1 MNNNVELKSNQE
13 DSPESE
19 TNLKRVDKKLRLTP
33 VIDNFELAV
42 SLWWKNLKKFLLIYW
57 QGLKPA
63 LIPIGILLILYI
75 IKQEAGLLSYP
86 FFLVYILLTAVAYL
100 FALYFITRA
109 QIAIFLFIKNG
120 FLGEIDKLYK
130 DSKNLFWPYIG
141 LSLLTAILI
150 ILWTFLFIIPG
161 IIYSVFYVFAIYVF
175 FCEGKKGMDAI
186 RRSKNLVSGHFWPVF
201 GRILFLLLV
210 TIIFVS
216 IIALPLSPLPKESAA
231 YTIWNFI
238 MQIINIIVAP
248 VYIIFFYKIY
258 NDLVKMKK

>member
-1 MNNNVELKSNQE
+1 MFIIKSKFMNNNVELKSNQE

-33 VIDNFELAV
+33 VIDNFESAV

-130 DSKNLFWPYIG
+130 ESKNLFWPYLG
-141 LSLLTAILI
+141 LSLLTAVLI
-150 ILWTFLFIIPG
+150 ILWTFLLIIPG

-175 FCEGKKGMDAI
+175 FCEENKFSF
-186 RRSKNLVSGHFWPVF
+186 R
-201 GRILFLLLV
+201 LFLAGFWKV
-210 TIIFVS
+210 IIFVFNNS
-216 IIALPLSPLPKESAA
+216 
-231 YTIWNFI
+231 NFC
-238 MQIINIIVAP
+238 
-248 VYIIFFYKIY
+248 IY
-258 NDLVKMKK
+258 HFLAVVTFTKRKCRLYYLEFHY